1 MVHVT
6 AMVNLI
12 YIQEVKADTEF
23 YALQDS
29 AYLTFQKP
37 KLQLRIQNK
46 SVVPMYRGKEGMNIK
61 DLLLLGMT
69 VCICNSTTQFKVRQ
83 GNTDPLCKTP
93 NSIA

>member
-1 MVHVT
+1 
-6 AMVNLI
+6 
-12 YIQEVKADTEF
+12 
-23 YALQDS
+23 
-29 AYLTFQKP
+29 
-37 KLQLRIQNK
+37 
-46 SVVPMYRGKEGMNIK
+46 MYRGKEGMNIK